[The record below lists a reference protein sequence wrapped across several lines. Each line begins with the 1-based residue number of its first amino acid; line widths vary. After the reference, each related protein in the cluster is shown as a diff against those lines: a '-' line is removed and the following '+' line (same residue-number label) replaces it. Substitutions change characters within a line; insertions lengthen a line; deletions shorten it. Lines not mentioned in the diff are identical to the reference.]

1 MRQNLEAQFV
11 QLLKCWLCNVWLG
24 VVVKNWAL
32 SADQCQLQ
40 ALQFLL
46 LNDDYYY
53 YFLISS
59 ELTRHSLT
67 GLFHL
72 SGLLQMPNDHRMV
85 NIQFFSSFS
94 FSCRRISFDDGS
106 QLLSTSDSPQLHSSS
121 SKLLSPLQ
129 NFLNHHC
136 TVHLLPV
143 PGPNVLLMLWV
154 ISSVLQP
161 SLNLIKKITQIC
173 FLSNIISIV

>member
-106 QLLSTSDSPQLHSSS
+106 QLVVVNFWWPATMLVSFAELLEPPLHCMFVSSS
-121 SKLLSPLQ
+121 WAKCIVDVASCSQ
-129 NFLNHHC
+129 
-136 TVHLLPV
+136 
-143 PGPNVLLMLWV
+143 
-154 ISSVLQP
+154 
-161 SLNLIKKITQIC
+161 C
-173 FLSNIISIV
+173 FTTHFELK